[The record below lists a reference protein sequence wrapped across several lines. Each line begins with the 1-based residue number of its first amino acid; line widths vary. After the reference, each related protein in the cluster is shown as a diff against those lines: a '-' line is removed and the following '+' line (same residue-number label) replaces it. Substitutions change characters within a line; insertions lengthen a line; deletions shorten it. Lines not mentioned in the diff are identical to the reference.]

1 MAKDLIAFADDAD
14 PGFGVYNETNDDS
27 LSDGIGQSYPLIKYK
42 GKVWSLQ
49 YKGKNHIITDPTTGY
64 ASPFID
70 VIILNGAS
78 TKSKA
83 YFENWNEGT
92 HDRPLCTSMDSV
104 VPDEG
109 VVAKQSETCGLCPRN
124 EFKMNANGKN
134 VRECSDYKRLSVLLL
149 PAQTEKLLGFP
160 LLEPVFLRVP
170 GGSLLNLS
178 EMDTQARLRGLKYY
192 AFITRIDF
200 DPKESY
206 PKMQFTGVQKLT
218 SAEKPTIEALRNDP
232 RNAAI
237 IGTRTQGGMK
247 QIAPMP
253 MDVLPAPA
261 QVAAAQQVQQAP
273 VVQPTAQAD
282 VAAKLAAD
290 REARIAAIRAKNV
303 ETTKST
309 VSMVPQAK
317 PQGPVLDLQATVVTA
332 AAAPASAPVVTGLI
346 PATPAQAAT
355 APAPQA
361 PPPPATQAPVA
372 PLETVSD
379 TGEPEMADDAIDAR
393 LAAMDLSA

>member
-1 MAKDLIAFADDAD
+1 
-14 PGFGVYNETNDDS
+14 
-27 LSDGIGQSYPLIKYK
+27 
-42 GKVWSLQ
+42 
-49 YKGKNHIITDPTTGY
+49 
-64 ASPFID
+64 
-70 VIILNGAS
+70 
-78 TKSKA
+78 
-83 YFENWNEGT
+83 
-92 HDRPLCTSMDSV
+92 
-104 VPDEG
+104 
-109 VVAKQSETCGLCPRN
+109 
-124 EFKMNANGKN
+124 
-134 VRECSDYKRLSVLLL
+134 
-149 PAQTEKLLGFP
+149 
-160 LLEPVFLRVP
+160 VFLRIP

-290 REARIAAIRAKNV
+290 REARIAAIRAENV
-303 ETTKST
+303 ETPKST